1 MTTPDPAPQ
10 PPPRAFTQGVGTVF
24 QFAGVIL
31 FLAFF
36 FTCCLSGLLSKE
48 TATQNS
54 LTSIGWGG
62 YTAQRAVSIGM
73 VVGILLGIALAGAGL
88 GLQAMR
94 RNAPF
99 IGVVVSSVGT
109 IFWLFHCAFF
119 AIAARSV
126 ILALITLGLAIL
138 FATLLALAISAF
150 REMRRSPPPAN
161 MEILPPDYKLPYSHL
176 HEDPPEVRLAKELEQ
191 RREKLA
197 VQQKELEMLEQKLH
211 RKLKEKDE

>member
-1 MTTPDPAPQ
+1 MLF
-10 PPPRAFTQGVGTVF
+10 FT
-24 QFAGVIL
+24 
-31 FLAFF
+31 FF

-54 LTSIGWGG
+54 FNALGWGG

-73 VVGILLGIALAGAGL
+73 VVGILLGIAMAGAGL

-99 IGVVVSSVGT
+99 IALVVSSVGT
-109 IFWLFHCAFF
+109 FFWLFHAVFF
-119 AIAARSV
+119 AMAARSV
-126 ILALITLGLAIL
+126 ILTLIALGLAIL
-138 FATLLALAISAF
+138 FGILLALAMGAV

-161 MEILPPDYKLPYSHL
+161 MEILPPDYKVPYSHL
-176 HEDPPEVRLAKELEQ
+176 HEDPPEVRLAKELEA

-211 RKLKEKDE
+211 RKLKEKQE

>member
-1 MTTPDPAPQ
+1 M
-10 PPPRAFTQGVGTVF
+10 
-24 QFAGVIL
+24 L
-31 FLAFF
+31 FLTLF

-54 LTSIGWGG
+54 LNTLGWGS
-62 YTAQRAVSIGM
+62 YSAQRAVSIAM
-73 VVGILLGIALAGAGL
+73 VVGIFLGIGLAGAGL

-99 IGVVVSSVGT
+99 IALVVSGVGSL
-109 IFWLFHCAFF
+109 FWLFHCVFF

-126 ILALITLGLAIL
+126 ILTLIALGLVIL
-138 FATLLALAISAF
+138 FGILLALAIGAM

-161 MEILPPDYKLPYSHL
+161 LEILPPEYKVPYSHL
-176 HEDPPEVRLAKELEQ
+176 HQDPPEVRLAKELEQ

-211 RKLKEKDE
+211 RKLEEKDE